1 MIFNYVKVDQ
11 KEYHVEGQVRLVS
24 EDEMN
29 VSFNDL
35 LLGNDLKKLYDNN
48 NEFSHIVF
56 KSDDMVKHETE
67 NVSIQNLTIDNNGY
81 RVTFK
86 EK

>member
-1 MIFNYVKVDQ
+1 MIFNYVNVEDKTYNVD
-11 KEYHVEGQVRLVS
+11 GQVRVS
-24 EDEMN
+24 DDAQFN

-35 LLGNDLKKLYDNN
+35 TLGNDLKRTYDNR
-48 NEFSHIVF
+48 SPIDSIVF
-56 KSDDMVKHETE
+56 KLDDHVKHGAKAVRIE
-67 NVSIQNLTIDNNGY
+67 NLTIDNNGY